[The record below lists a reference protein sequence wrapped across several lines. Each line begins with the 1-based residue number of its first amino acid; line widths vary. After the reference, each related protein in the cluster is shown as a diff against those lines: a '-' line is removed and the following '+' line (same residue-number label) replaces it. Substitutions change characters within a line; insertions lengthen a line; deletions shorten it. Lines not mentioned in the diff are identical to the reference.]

1 MLTCSFPAF
10 RLNQPMY
17 FSSPII
23 VANAR
28 LASCNALCVLRA
40 ITECN
45 ALNQPNASCASVA
58 LNIHEW
64 MPSGECNSMERF
76 SERKKQN
83 EFYWKIIYWK
93 LKNSALVV
101 FLTCFPFNIFR
112 DEMGLKSFL
121 WNLKDAWI
129 LWRKHNNR
137 GCFFMIK
144 WKYSIE
150 NLHST

>member
-76 SERKKQN
+76 SERKKKAKRILLEN
-83 EFYWKIIYWK
+83 YLLEIEKFCSCGFSH
-93 LKNSALVV
+93 L
-101 FLTCFPFNIFR
+101 FPFNIFR
-112 DEMGLKSFL
+112 DEMGLKSLL

-129 LWRKHNNR
+129 LLRKHNNR
-137 GCFFMIK
+137 GIFFMME
-144 WKYSIE
+144 WKYSI
-150 NLHST
+150 